1 MTGIIRNTD
10 KFFPFRTLIRFLLAL
25 AFSVQLLIITYNH
38 LTGYIKIDNI
48 TDFISRLIFGSLLS
62 FTGALFIAIPDL
74 NIIRYL
80 NRNYPWNRKII
91 PRIIIQIASTVFIAS
106 LVSVAIT
113 LFSDFLGPY
122 ESSLQKVLINNVLIF
137 SVANLILM
145 AVFEAWLFFRE
156 SNSARQKAEM
166 LEKELAQI
174 RFEILK
180 SQINPHFMFNSLN
193 VLSGLIEKDVSGAQL
208 FIDEFSRIY
217 RYVLETIEKQ
227 VVTLEEEL
235 NFVRS
240 YSYLQQI
247 RYGGSLNVS
256 VNIPAELLKMLLP
269 PLSLQTVLENSIKH
283 NIISKTN
290 PLQVEITSED
300 QWLVI
305 INNLQPKISS
315 GRSTG
320 LGQKNL
326 IKRYEMISDNIPG
339 FIVQSNNSIVKLPLL
354 SV

>member
-1 MTGIIRNTD
+1 
-10 KFFPFRTLIRFLLAL
+10 
-25 AFSVQLLIITYNH
+25 
-38 LTGYIKIDNI
+38 
-48 TDFISRLIFGSLLS
+48 
-62 FTGALFIAIPDL
+62 
-74 NIIRYL
+74 
-80 NRNYPWNRKII
+80 
-91 PRIIIQIASTVFIAS
+91 
-106 LVSVAIT
+106 
-113 LFSDFLGPY
+113 
-122 ESSLQKVLINNVLIF
+122 
-137 SVANLILM
+137 M

-290 PLQVEITSED
+290 PLQVEITSER
-300 QWLVI
+300 QWLIV

-339 FIVQSNNSIVKLPLL
+339 FIVQSNKYIVKLPLL

>member
-1 MTGIIRNTD
+1 MTGIIRKTD
-10 KFFPFRTLIRFLLAL
+10 QFFHFRTLIRFLLAL
-25 AFSVQLLIITYNH
+25 SFSVQLLIITYNH
-38 LTGYIKIDNI
+38 LTGYITVDNPS
-48 TDFISRLIFGSLLS
+48 DFISRFIFGSLLS
-62 FTGALFIAIPDL
+62 FIGALLIAVPDL
-74 NIIRYL
+74 RIIRYL
-80 NRNYPWNRKII
+80 NRNYSWNSKII
-91 PRIIIQIASTVFIAS
+91 PRIIIQIISTVFIAS
-106 LVSVAIT
+106 IVSVAIT
-113 LFSDFLGPY
+113 LFSNFLGPY
-122 ESSLQKVLINNVLIF
+122 ESDLQKVVINNMLIF
-137 SVANLILM
+137 SVSNLILM
-145 AVFEAWLFFRE
+145 AVFEAWLYFRE

-166 LEKELAQI
+166 LEKELSQI

-193 VLSGLIEKDVSGAQL
+193 VLSGLIEKDVSGAQH

-247 RYGGSLNVS
+247 RYGDSLDLTVK
-256 VNIPAELLKMLLP
+256 IPAEHLKMLLP

-290 PLQVEITSED
+290 PLKVEISSEA
-300 QWLVI
+300 QWLIV
-305 INNLQPKISS
+305 INNLQPKISL

-326 IKRYEMISDNIPG
+326 IKRYEMISNNIPG
-339 FIVQSNNSIVKLPLL
+339 FIVESNNYIVKLPLL